1 MRWKQFFT
9 PVSSIN
15 AADAKK
21 LVADTPL
28 EDLTILDVRQP
39 KEYQR
44 SHLPGAILMPL
55 PQLAARMS
63 ELDPQK
69 PVMVY

>member
-9 PVSSIN
+9 PTSSIT
-15 AADAKK
+15 AAEAKK

-39 KEYQR
+39 KEYQG
-44 SHLPGAILMPL
+44 SHLPGAILIPL

-63 ELDPQK
+63 ELDPEK

>member
-9 PVSSIN
+9 PVPSIN
-15 AADAKK
+15 AEEGKK

-39 KEYQR
+39 KEYQGK
-44 SHLPGAILMPL
+44 HLPGAKLIPL
-55 PQLAARMS
+55 PQLADRVS
-63 ELDPQK
+63 ELDPEK